1 MTTITI
7 DLDDD
12 LARNVEESARREK
25 KTISEWMRERMQTEF
40 SNRPLAL
47 EAVAQKNGYPPE
59 WTTLYASLA
68 NDESFAAPTRPNLLN
83 SSRMV

>member
-12 LARNVEESARREK
+12 LAKHVEEAARLEHK
-25 KTISEWMRERMQTEF
+25 SVPEWVRERMKPDF
-40 SNRPLAL
+40 ARGLVAL
-47 EAVAQKNGYPPE
+47 EAVALRNGYPPE

-68 NDESFAAPTRPNLLN
+68 DDESFAAPARVGCRQVTSLE
-83 SSRMV
+83 